1 MKEGAN
7 VCNCELLHEF
17 VAVEEGR
24 PQSAAPTKEMKIMNK
39 TKVIAIAIMLLTWS
53 NAQGQQ
59 DQKFAQAMKQNA
71 QALRPYTWK
80 SRTQIRKD
88 GEVKSTKVFMT
99 RYAADGTQV
108 QMLVEEESA
117 KLPKFGLRGMIAKK
131 KKEEAAQLIEALQ
144 KLAKSYGELPP
155 AKMQEFM
162 SKATVTLEQNT
173 PQPMLRLEATDVL
186 QPNDSMTVWLDATT
200 RRQRRI
206 EINSSYDAKPV
217 RIVSEFKD
225 LPGGPTYMARSVVD
239 YPREQLT
246 LTVENFD
253 YQHDAQ
259 SVTTEGRLQ

>member
-1 MKEGAN
+1 
-7 VCNCELLHEF
+7 
-17 VAVEEGR
+17 
-24 PQSAAPTKEMKIMNK
+24 MKINLIIG
-39 TKVIAIAIMLLTWS
+39 IAIIACGWAI
-53 NAQGQQ
+53 AQGQQ

-71 QALRPYTWK
+71 QALRQYSWK
-80 SRTQIRKD
+80 SRSQVRKD
-88 GEVKSTKVFMT
+88 GELKSTKVFMT

-108 QMLVEEESA
+108 QMLVEEDSA

-131 KKEEAAQLIEALQ
+131 KKEEAGKLIEALQ

-162 SKATVTLEQNT
+162 GKATVRLEQN
-173 PQPMLRLEATDVL
+173 MLRLEATDVL
-186 QPNDSMTVWLDATT
+186 QPNDSMIVWLDATT

-206 EINSSYDAKPV
+206 EIVSSYDAKPV

-225 LPGGPTYMARSVVD
+225 LPAGPTYMARSVVD
-239 YPREQLT
+239 YPREELT

-253 YQHDAQ
+253 HERDAQ